1 MLYATLY
8 ATFGVLVINRK
19 SKILV
24 DFDKL
29 TDFTVDCSQTLN
41 YSTSDSVSDSMKLAD
56 GARIQPND
64 DLMNKINGASEK
76 DIVHSGLSYTMKR
89 SGQQIMESAEV

>member
-1 MLYATLY
+1 
-8 ATFGVLVINRK
+8 
-19 SKILV
+19 
-24 DFDKL
+24 
-29 TDFTVDCSQTLN
+29 
-41 YSTSDSVSDSMKLAD
+41 MKLAD

-89 SGQQIMESAEV
+89 SGQQIMESAEVWSCLNFRFLSFTF